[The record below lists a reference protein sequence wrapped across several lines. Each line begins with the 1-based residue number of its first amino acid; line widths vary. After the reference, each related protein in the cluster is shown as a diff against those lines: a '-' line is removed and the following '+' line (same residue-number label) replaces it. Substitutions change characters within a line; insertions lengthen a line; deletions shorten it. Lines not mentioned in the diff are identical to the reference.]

1 MCHCGTW
8 AATFVP
14 FWQGARGPRALKRS
28 FEFGCDI
35 CPSGLHDVFCAENQ
49 PINAQFDRN
58 TGNSAAMT
66 FVPPGSGNPR
76 GPYASSRE
84 RARFSSE
91 FISALL
97 RDFRQG
103 GPAAI
108 AKVRKYQPAAYMKI
122 CALLVPRE
130 LKLEHSGTIK
140 SMSDEQIEA
149 TIEAIQAMLAAQAGE
164 AAKVIEVTAE
174 PAALPAPNGPSP
186 EAALEATL
194 EPTKR
199 KPNRLMMEVDTAI
212 GPQERKPRKRVPS
225 PAGT

>member
-1 MCHCGTW
+1 VRHYGV
-8 AATFVP
+8 ATFVP
-14 FWQGARGPRALKRS
+14 FWQGARGPRALKRC

-35 CPSGLHDVFCAENQ
+35 CPSGFHDVFCAENQ

-76 GPYASSRE
+76 GPYAPSRE

-108 AKVRKYQPAAYMKI
+108 AKVRKYQPAACMKI

-130 LKLEHSGTIK
+130 MRVEPSQSLK
-140 SMSDEQIEA
+140 SMSDEELDA
-149 TIEAIQAMLAAQAGE
+149 AIAAVRQMLEDRAAEG
-164 AAKVIEVTAE
+164 AKVIEGAVET
-174 PAALPAPNGPSP
+174 AALPAPA
-186 EAALEATL
+186 ELEQ
-194 EPTKR
+194 PQRKR
-199 KPNRLMMEVDTAI
+199 PNRVLDHADTAV
-212 GPQERKPRKRVPS
+212 GPKERRPRKRVPS
-225 PAGT
+225 PASA

>member
-1 MCHCGTW
+1 
-8 AATFVP
+8 VP
-14 FWQGARGPRALKRS
+14 FWQGARGPRALKRC

-76 GPYASSRE
+76 GPYAPSRE

-97 RDFRQG
+97 RDFQQG

-122 CALLVPRE
+122 EPCWC
-130 LKLEHSGTIK
+130 
-140 SMSDEQIEA
+140 
-149 TIEAIQAMLAAQAGE
+149 LA
-164 AAKVIEVTAE
+164 
-174 PAALPAPNGPSP
+174 N
-186 EAALEATL
+186 
-194 EPTKR
+194 
-199 KPNRLMMEVDTAI
+199 
-212 GPQERKPRKRVPS
+212 
-225 PAGT
+225 